1 MAMSECLADGS
12 WSDVSLSCLLDM
24 DREGQNIWSD
34 PELTAGNIAAV
45 VAVSTL
51 LLVLLVI
58 ICIILARRR
67 RGAAAQAR
75 KLARINN
82 QNCDKD
88 KVQQS
93 SSTGWKHDGVYQA

>member
-34 PELTAGNIAAV
+34 TEEMTAGTMAAV

-88 KVQQS
+88 KV
-93 SSTGWKHDGVYQA
+93 